1 MFRREAMDKSFL
13 LCLVLLTGLSVV
25 PLFTAGE
32 QGKRDPASK
41 TKGLIKVQMSTE
53 FLGREFVNRPK

>member
-1 MFRREAMDKSFL
+1 MDKSFL

-25 PLFTAGE
+25 PLFTQAD

-41 TKGLIKVQMSTE
+41 EQGLIKVKMSTE
-53 FLGREFVNRPK
+53 FVGREVINKPK